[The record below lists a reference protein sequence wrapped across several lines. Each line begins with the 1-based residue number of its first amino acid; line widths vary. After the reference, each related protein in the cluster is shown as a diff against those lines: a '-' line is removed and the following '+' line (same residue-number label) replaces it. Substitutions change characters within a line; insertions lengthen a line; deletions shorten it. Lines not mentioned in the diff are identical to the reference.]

1 MTIMENYNHSD
12 YGIKSSLLKTLLIL
26 EYGDSIGF
34 HVQHQKKELRLVGST
49 VVESKTISSSLL

>member
-1 MTIMENYNHSD
+1 MENYNHSD

-26 EYGDSIGF
+26 DYGDSIGF